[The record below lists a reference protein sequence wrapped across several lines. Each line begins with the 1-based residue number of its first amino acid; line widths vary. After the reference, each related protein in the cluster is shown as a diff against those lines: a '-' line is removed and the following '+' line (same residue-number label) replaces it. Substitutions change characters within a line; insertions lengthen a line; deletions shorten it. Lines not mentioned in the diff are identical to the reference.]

1 MKITIDTSALI
12 AIITNEAHKNKLVKL
27 TEGVSLCA
35 PASVHWEI
43 GNAFSAMLKRNRI
56 DIIQAQSCLN
66 AYREIPIKFYEVN
79 LEQSLNLV
87 AELKIYAY
95 DAYLIQCA
103 RQSNTSLLTL
113 DNGLCLAA
121 KSLGIEVLEL

>member
-1 MKITIDTSALI
+1 MEITIDTSALI

-35 PASVHWEI
+35 PTSVHWEI

-56 DIIQAQSCLN
+56 DIIQAKSCLN

-79 LEQSLNLV
+79 LDQSLNLV
-87 AELKIYAY
+87 AELQIYAY

-103 RQSNTSLLTL
+103 RQLNTSLLTL

>member
-1 MKITIDTSALI
+1 MDITIDTSALI
-12 AIITNEAHKNKLVKL
+12 AIITNEVHKEQIIKI
-27 TEGVSLCA
+27 TEGVNLYA

-56 DIIQAQSCLN
+56 DIIQAQSCVN
-66 AYREIPIKFYEVN
+66 AYHAIPIKFYDIN

-87 AELKIYAY
+87 AQLKIYAY

-103 RQSNTSLLTL
+103 KQSDSSLLTL
-113 DNGLCLAA
+113 DKGLCLAA
-121 KSLGIEVLEL
+121 KSIGIKVLEL